1 MTGAPIPR
9 SSPSVSDSSARPT
22 PTSDAGANGRW
33 IYNGQQFEVSAA
45 KAKKLLAVGTV
56 IKAL

>member
-1 MTGAPIPR
+1 
-9 SSPSVSDSSARPT
+9 VSDSSARPT